1 MKLEKTTLDMSMF
14 EKKTITLK
22 DFKEKLINYETINDK
37 FMFWEY
43 EEHNGQLKNKPINYT
58 MLFLLSITPSTI
70 FTAMLMQYV
79 GYYALLLVFLG
90 NIGVGFFLRNLR
102 FGILKNSYKKW
113 QTLRKDIKNIL
124 SDKDNIFFMLMET
137 ELNLQNLKKSIVPN
151 EELNIQI
158 NQSIKNV
165 IEEMK
170 EDFSNYKDEPNNIL
184 KLLDK
189 IKKVENYQE
198 NILKNIK
205 VYQLNSDY
213 IEYKKTHGL
222 IENDNNNEKE
232 ILEDKMVKKFKAIL

>member
-1 MKLEKTTLDMSMF
+1 MKLEKTKLDMSMF

-22 DFKEKLINYETINDK
+22 DFKEKLINYKNINDK
-37 FMFWEY
+37 FIFWEY
-43 EEHNGQLKNKPINYT
+43 EENNGQLKNKSVNYSI
-58 MLFLLSITPSTI
+58 LFFLSSIPSTI
-70 FTAMLMQYV
+70 LTFMLMKYI
-79 GYYALLLVFLG
+79 GIYSLLLVLLG

-102 FGILKNSYKKW
+102 FGILKNSYQKW
-113 QTLRKDIKNIL
+113 QILRKDIKNIL
-124 SDKDNIFFMLMET
+124 SDKDNIFSLLMET
-137 ELNLQNLKKSIVPN
+137 ELNLQNLKKSILPS
-151 EELNIQI
+151 EELNLQI

-170 EDFSNYKDEPNNIL
+170 EDFSNYQDEPDNIL

-189 IKKVENYQE
+189 IEKVENYKE

-222 IENDNNNEKE
+222 IENNNERE

>member
-1 MKLEKTTLDMSMF
+1 MKLEKTKLDMSMF

-22 DFKEKLINYETINDK
+22 DFKEKLINYKNINDK
-37 FMFWEY
+37 FIFWEY
-43 EEHNGQLKNKPINYT
+43 EENNGQLKNKSVNYSI
-58 MLFLLSITPSTI
+58 LFFLSSIPSTI
-70 FTAMLMQYV
+70 LTFMLMKYI
-79 GYYALLLVFLG
+79 GIYSLLVVLLG
-90 NIGVGFFLRNLR
+90 NFGVGFFLRNLR
-102 FGILKNSYKKW
+102 FGILKNSYQKW
-113 QTLRKDIKNIL
+113 QILRKDIKNIL
-124 SDKDNIFFMLMET
+124 SDKDNIFSLLMET
-137 ELNLQNLKKSIVPN
+137 ELNLQNLKKSILPS
-151 EELNIQI
+151 EDLNLQI

-170 EDFSNYKDEPNNIL
+170 EDFSNYQDEPDNIL

-189 IKKVENYQE
+189 IEKVENYKE

-222 IENDNNNEKE
+222 IENNNERE